1 MTHPT
6 IQALLSLPP
15 ADCPGLAL
23 LERLL
28 AEPLNVDQQ
37 LALGP
42 EFEEAVGQVEA
53 LASSSRKVTGRC
65 LTLKPAPSIKPPTGF

>member
-28 AEPLNVDQQ
+28 AEPLNVDRQ

-42 EFEEAVGQVEA
+42 EFEEGVAQVEA
-53 LASSSRKVTGRC
+53 LASRSRKVVQRC
-65 LTLKPAPSIKPPTGF
+65 LTLRPAPSIKPPMGF